1 MPAFKSYLKPEGSII
16 AGLAV
21 MGVVYAL
28 YQLNI
33 GTSVQVQMTDAN
45 HPAIESSRKKAGY
58 QSAIVVAGIGLIA
71 KDANIIIL
79 GSASI
84 IAMELSYRHAIMAH
98 PETGQMVPPAESTYA
113 PAGAAVSSQYEQ
125 EASGVQY

>member
-1 MPAFKSYLKPEGSII
+1 MAFKSYLKPENSII

-21 MGVVYAL
+21 MGAVYAM

-33 GTSVQVQMTDAN
+33 GTTVQVQMTDAN
-45 HPAIESSRKKAGY
+45 HPATETARKKAGY
-58 QSAIVVAGIGLIA
+58 QSALLVASVGLIA

-79 GSASI
+79 GGASI
-84 IAMELSYRHAIMAH
+84 IAMELSYRHSIMAH

-113 PAGAAVSSQYEQ
+113 PAGQAVSSMYEQ
-125 EASGVQY
+125 ETSGVQY

>member
-1 MPAFKSYLKPEGSII
+1 MAFKSYLKPENSII

-21 MGVVYAL
+21 MGAVYAI

-33 GTSVQVQMTDAN
+33 GTTVQVQMTDAN
-45 HPAIESSRKKAGY
+45 HPATETSRKKAGY
-58 QSAIVVAGIGLIA
+58 QSAVLVTGIGLIA
-71 KDANIIIL
+71 KDANVIIL

-98 PETGQMVPPAESTYA
+98 PETGVMQPPAESTYA
-113 PAGAAVSSQYEQ
+113 PAGAAVSSMYEQ